1 MYPNRFRIFDDDKQF
16 YRKIWYI
23 TKGYESTSYLILES
37 ILHYQSIMLDIL
49 MTKILKSKMGY
60 FIDVG
65 QCGKYI
71 HYGTFSYHKYKLLK
85 ICPYN

>member
-1 MYPNRFRIFDDDKQF
+1 MKVYFIFNLFNLQ
-16 YRKIWYI
+16 
-23 TKGYESTSYLILES
+23 GSN
-37 ILHYQSIMLDIL
+37 LHYQSIMLYIL